1 MVPATMGRKAMVAV
15 LCAVVVCPSAVFM
28 STQVARADE
37 PVPLGQVPPSDPPPS
52 NDATSVAGA
61 DASGA
66 QDSVSWDWFD
76 NASTS
81 DWTWD
86 DWFWDEGAA
95 STPPDGPPAAPPPG
109 PDPAPSTD
117 PAPADPQPSEP
128 APADGA
134 VTPDSLLAAA
144 TTLAAD
150 VLAAPTMSASG
161 TTVSWTP
168 TSGIGSYV
176 FARKVQGQATQYSI
190 VNGTSATPPA
200 VPGQTVSY
208 GVRANVSG
216 SAWADEV
223 SIDYPETTPD
233 PTPPVVDPQT
243 APTMSVSGSAVRW
256 AAIPSVSSYVFVRK
270 LPGQTPLYSIVNGTS
285 VTPPAVPGQTV
296 SYGVRANVSGSA
308 WADEVS
314 IDYPE
319 TTPNPTPNPTPTP
332 TPSPTPQPI
341 DGSFQMGVVGGSA
354 LSYELSFLKALGA
367 HTARIEFGIGTSASS
382 MASVIDAY
390 AKAGVRP
397 LLLAGFGGRIPTSAE
412 AQNLGSWAAAYGP
425 GGTFWQ
431 GKSYP
436 ANTAVTDIE
445 FGNETSFSYQFSDN
459 SLSTYGSRA
468 QTYALRARDAAN
480 AMRAANARVGLLAQ
494 GDNAV
499 NGTAWVTNMLKAVPT
514 LDDLVAGWTVH
525 PYGPGWAARIDSTI
539 NSAKAAGAR
548 DLPIWITEWGIS
560 TDNGRC
566 LSDNYGFDKCM
577 SYSTAASTLHAALGG
592 MQSRYGSR
600 LGAFYLYQAHDQYA
614 SGAQSGRE
622 AYFGALQSN
631 GSTKGA
637 YTSEVKADLAAN

>member
-1 MVPATMGRKAMVAV
+1 MVPATMGRKAMVAA
-15 LCAVVVCPSAVFM
+15 LCAVALCPFAVLM
-28 STQVARADE
+28 STQAARADE
-37 PVPLGQVPPSDPPPS
+37 PVPLGQVPQSDTPPAD
-52 NDATSVAGA
+52 DAGSIASAG
-61 DASGA
+61 DSTWG
-66 QDSVSWDWFD
+66 QDDDVSWDCWFD

-81 DWTWD
+81 DWSWD
-86 DWFWDEGAA
+86 DWFWDEGSA
-95 STPPDGPPAAPPPG
+95 SAPPDGPPSDA
-109 PDPAPSTD
+109 
-117 PAPADPQPSEP
+117 APADPPPPTDPAASDPPPAES

-134 VTPDSLLAAA
+134 VSADTLVAAA
-144 TTLAAD
+144 APLAAD

-161 TTVSWTP
+161 TTVSWRP
-168 TSGIGSYV
+168 ISGVSSYV
-176 FARKVQGQATQYSI
+176 FVRKVADQAAQYSI

-200 VPGQTVSY
+200 VPGETVSY
-208 GVRANVSG
+208 GVRTNMSG

-223 SIDYPETTPD
+223 SITYPDVQEATVDVQAALRLTISGAEDTTLAWNAV
-233 PTPPVVDPQT
+233 PT
-243 APTMSVSGSAVRW
+243 
-256 AAIPSVSSYVFVRK
+256 VSSYVLVRK
-270 LPGQTPLYSIVNGTS
+270 VPGQAPQYSVVSGRNWN
-285 VTPPAVPGQTV
+285 TPPYVNGQTV
-296 SYGVRANVSGSA
+296 SYSVRTNVSGSL
-308 WADEVS
+308 WAPEVS
-314 IDYPE
+314 ITYPGTTAPRPP
-319 TTPNPTPNPTPTP
+319 TTPTTPT
-332 TPSPTPQPI
+332 TPQPI
-341 DGSFQMGVVGGSA
+341 DGSFKMGVVGGSA
-354 LSYELSFLKALGA
+354 LSYELSFLKSLGA
-367 HTARIEFGIGTSASS
+367 HTARMEFGIGTSASS
-382 MASVIDAY
+382 MASTIDAY
-390 AKAGVRP
+390 AKAGIRP
-397 LLLAGFGGRIPTSAE
+397 LLLAGFGGRLPSSAE

-436 ANTAVTDIE
+436 ANTAVTEIE
-445 FGNETSFSYQFSDN
+445 LGNETSFSYQFSDN

-468 QTYALRARDAAN
+468 QTYALRARDAAT
-480 AMRAANARVGLLAQ
+480 AIRAANARVGLLAQ

-577 SYSTAASTLHAALGG
+577 SYSTAASTLHSALAG

-631 GSTKGA
+631 GTAKGT